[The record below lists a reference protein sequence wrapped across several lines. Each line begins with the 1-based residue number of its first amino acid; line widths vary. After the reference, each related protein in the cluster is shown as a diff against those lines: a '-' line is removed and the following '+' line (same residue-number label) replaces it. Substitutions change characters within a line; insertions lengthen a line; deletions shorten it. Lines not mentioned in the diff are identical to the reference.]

1 MLAFAGPFVSLT
13 LKVLRSVPTMCIFF
27 SLIFLDSA
35 RDFTEKERL
44 LVSYE
49 KKGLLWGKSVKAL
62 SLLEENVKV
71 FGEKND

>member
-1 MLAFAGPFVSLT
+1 MLAFAGPFVSLN
-13 LKVLRSVPTMCIFF
+13 LKVLRSVLTMCIFF

-49 KKGLLWGKSVKAL
+49 KKGLLWGKSIKAL
-62 SLLEENVKV
+62 
-71 FGEKND
+71 

>member
-13 LKVLRSVPTMCIFF
+13 LKVLRSVLTMCIFF

-44 LVSYE
+44 LVSYK
-49 KKGLLWGKSVKAL
+49 KKGLLRGKSIKAL
-62 SLLEENVKV
+62 
-71 FGEKND
+71 

>member
-49 KKGLLWGKSVKAL
+49 KKGLL
-62 SLLEENVKV
+62 
-71 FGEKND
+71 

>member
-27 SLIFLDSA
+27 FSLIFLDSA
-35 RDFTEKERL
+35 RDFTEKEGL

-49 KKGLLWGKSVKAL
+49 KKGLLWGKSIKAL
-62 SLLEENVKV
+62 
-71 FGEKND
+71 

>member
-27 SLIFLDSA
+27 FA
-35 RDFTEKERL
+35 DFFRLGEGFHEKEGL

-49 KKGLLWGKSVKAL
+49 KKGLLWGKSIKAL
-62 SLLEENVKV
+62 
-71 FGEKND
+71 